1 VLNYKRI
8 FRHFVLS
15 QTQLMEFIA
24 EQFVIKLDIPLCV
37 PVVSY
42 VTDYIR
48 VL

>member
-8 FRHFVLS
+8 LRHFVLS
-15 QTQLMEFIA
+15 QVQLMGFIA
-24 EQFVIKLDIPLCV
+24 EEFVMKLDIPLCV

-42 VTDYIR
+42 MTENAH